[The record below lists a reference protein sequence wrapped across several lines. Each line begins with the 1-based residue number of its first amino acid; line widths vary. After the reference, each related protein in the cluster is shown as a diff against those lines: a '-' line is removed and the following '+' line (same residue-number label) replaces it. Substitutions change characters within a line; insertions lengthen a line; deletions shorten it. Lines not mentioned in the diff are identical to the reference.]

1 MHIMTGESY
10 ISDTGFHLD
19 SHSISAGV
27 FYGASSYTTGATFQ
41 ISEKETATKLAE
53 IRIDAYRINN
63 RERNE
68 PLYDLS
74 IEYKLD
80 EWCDD
85 HDTATLLE
93 KIAQQLRH
101 KRHAHNVNT
110 SEKYQSFLQNR
121 LSELDEKLKE
131 NPNNPTLLKEKGV
144 VSFNLQRYKEAR
156 ACFDK
161 ALEINREDK
170 DALFFKRASLKYDSD
185 L

>member
-1 MHIMTGESY
+1 MPEESY
-10 ISDTGFHLD
+10 ISDTGFYLD
-19 SHSISAGV
+19 SHSIPARV
-27 FYGASSYTTGATFQ
+27 FYSASSYTTGATFQ

-63 RERNE
+63 KEHNE

-80 EWCDD
+80 EWRDD
-85 HDTATLLE
+85 HDTAALLE
-93 KIAQQLRH
+93 KIAQQLKR

-110 SEKYQSFLQNR
+110 SEKYQNALQSR

-131 NPNNPTLLKEKGV
+131 NPSSPALLKEKGV
-144 VSFNLQRYKEAR
+144 VFFNLQRYKEAR

-161 ALEINREDK
+161 VLEINRDDE
-170 DALFFKRASLKYDSD
+170 DALFFRRASLKYDSD
-185 L
+185 S